1 MCCYLI
7 TEKSSPFQLSL
18 NFNLMYLKA
27 DRHQQPCCGKTTQES
42 QLLARFGGPFKV
54 TGLDESTS

>member
-18 NFNLMYLKA
+18 NFNPMYLKA
-27 DRHQQPCCGKTTQES
+27 DRHQQTCCGKTTQES
-42 QLLARFGGPFKV
+42 QLLARIGAI
-54 TGLDESTS
+54 